1 MLGKILKAMY
11 LTFKAMIG
19 IPIAVAVTSAAVMFA
34 GFSSLWAGAASHI
47 KKSKFG
53 RNKNTPG
60 DESRNALRDSLWGFI
75 SGVWGGV
82 LSGAT
87 EVLTF
92 VGVSTSDSRNLDP
105 TENVP
110 GKIEIPSSDEKK
122 DASSIPGKNKEILGD
137 LKNNKGPNNID
148 SGNKKVLGKN
158 NMGSN
163 ITSSGHK
170 KIPSGN
176 KRGDSDKE
184 NIGGIKNKPGN
195 NRSLKSPKANQL
207 INTNSVTNPLR

>member
-60 DESRNALRDSLWGFI
+60 DESRNALRDSLWGLI
-75 SGVWGGV
+75 GGVWSSALSGV
-82 LSGAT
+82 T
-87 EVLTF
+87 EALTF

-105 TENVP
+105 TDGVP

-122 DASSIPGKNKEILGD
+122 DVTNNILGD
-137 LKNNKGPNNID
+137 VKNGKGLNNAIN
-148 SGNKKVLGKN
+148 SANKKVPG
-158 NMGSN
+158 N
-163 ITSSGHK
+163 IRSAG
-170 KIPSGN
+170 
-176 KRGDSDKE
+176 KE
-184 NIGGIKNKPGN
+184 NSNKP
-195 NRSLKSPKANQL
+195 LKTPKAEQL
-207 INTNSVTNPLR
+207 IKDRSNKNSVTSPLR